1 MTAPR
6 NIALA
11 VHPDVMPAVE
21 QTLSYAGVRL
31 GDVQG
36 GQERLRVYRANCPLR
51 PSFADLQA
59 AEQLGVTVRQLRI
72 LELIA
77 EGHGFPEIATKIGNA
92 LSYTREQAQ
101 DLYQL
106 LDATDRASAVARGF
120 RLGLL
125 VTTS

>member
-11 VHPDVMPAVE
+11 VHPDVMPTVE
-21 QTLSYAGVRL
+21 QTLGYAGLRL
-31 GDVQG
+31 GNVQG
-36 GQERLRVYRANCPLR
+36 GKERLRVYQANCPLR
-51 PSFADLQA
+51 PTCTNLEA
-59 AEQLGVTVRQLRI
+59 AEQIGVTQRQLRI